1 MKNKEA
7 LAEIMAEIREI
18 YRQSGMGVQSLGYG
32 KNPLVLVVDFQ
43 NSMNGM
49 RDEESST
56 GPAIENT
63 RVILDKARE
72 KNIPIVYTVTGYA
85 DNNFDGGLW
94 TQKMPCLA
102 GWRPGSWECELDE
115 RLGYVPNPNET
126 IVVKKYCSSFL
137 CTGLASFLT
146 AKGID
151 TLIICGCS
159 TSGCIRA
166 TTTDA
171 MCNGF
176 RAILPRECINDRTEI
191 THEVNLLDMD
201 TRFCDVVTM
210 DNVLEYMENWKPEEK

>member
-1 MKNKEA
+1 MKDEA
-7 LAEIMAEIREI
+7 LQEVMNEIREM
-18 YRQSGMGVQSLGYG
+18 YRNSGMGTNPVGYG
-32 KNPLVLVVDFQ
+32 ERPAVLVVDFQ
-43 NSMNGM
+43 KSMHKM
-49 RDEESST
+49 RSAESDM
-56 GPAIENT
+56 GPEIEAT

-72 KNIPIVYTVTGYA
+72 KKIPIVYTVTGY
-85 DNNFDGGLW
+85 DENNFDGGLW
-94 TQKMPCLA
+94 TKKMPCLA
-102 GWRPGSWECELDE
+102 GWRPGSEDCELDD
-115 RLGYVPNPNET
+115 RLGYVPNPLEN

-146 AKGID
+146 AKQID

-176 RAILPRECINDRTEI
+176 RAILPRECINDATPI

-201 TRFCDVVTM
+201 TRFCDVVHM
-210 DNVLEYMENWKPEEK
+210 QSVLDYFDKF